1 MQQRRQV
8 ACDLTAEAEQPEWT
22 VRKRRPEDVG

>member
-22 VRKRRPEDVG
+22 VRRPEDVG